1 MTLDLSNIQLYA
13 GIATVVIAFLG
24 KTLAVFKYA
33 ANLQNLIEHQLAA
46 NKEQI
51 EFNKLI
57 RGTFEE
63 QLAFNKYT
71 KVDLDNLQKLIEYQ
85 LTTNKEQVEFNKL
98 IQGNFEEQK
107 SFNKD
112 MKLTLET
119 FEKAL
124 SAINEIITVNH
135 HNYESR
141 LQNIEK
147 SLDKKK

>member
-63 QLAFNKYT
+63 Q
-71 KVDLDNLQKLIEYQ
+71 
-85 LTTNKEQVEFNKL
+85 
-98 IQGNFEEQK
+98 K